1 MPGGFLMTAALHILT
16 PELAVILGLLGMGL
30 LALGLALTLFGRE
43 SKLSWLLQTMSI
55 ILSAGCFAYLLFFLV
70 LLIAEWQL

>member
-1 MPGGFLMTAALHILT
+1 MTDVLHILT

-55 ILSAGCFAYLLFFLV
+55 ILSAGCFAYLLFLLL

>member
-16 PELAVILGLLGMGL
+16 PELVVTLGLLVLGL

-43 SKLSWLLQTMSI
+43 NRLSRLLQITLL
-55 ILSAGCFAYLLFFLV
+55 ILSVVSFAYLLFFLA
-70 LLIAEWQL
+70 LLIAD

>member
-1 MPGGFLMTAALHILT
+1 MTAALHILT
-16 PELAVILGLLGMGL
+16 PELVVTLGLLVLGL

-43 SKLSWLLQTMSI
+43 SKLSLLLQTMFL
-55 ILSAGCFAYLLFFLV
+55 ILSAGCFAYLLFLLL